1 MDEQETLL
9 ILGTHDE
16 DKKNPPKKI
25 NTTKETEK
33 MTNTDFTKK
42 NP

>member
-16 DKKNPPKKI
+16 DKKNPQ
-25 NTTKETEK
+25 
-33 MTNTDFTKK
+33 K
-42 NP
+42 NKHNKGN